1 MLKKTAIFCQLS
13 EKQLTEV
20 LKIGKTKRYA
30 KGATIFSQGQAAEG
44 AYVIIEGKVKVYKL
58 GSDGRQYIL
67 HIFGPGEIFAES
79 AMFSGKTYPA
89 FAQAVEN
96 CRLFYMSKIDFI
108 DLIQKN
114 SSLAIN
120 MLASQ
125 AARLRQFASKI
136 EDLSLKEVSARLA
149 GYIIEQAEISGRKI
163 DKGLELKLPMNKS
176 QLASYLGTISET
188 LSRTLASFKNK
199 GFIVETDNKIVVK
212 DLDKLREIAQS

>member
-13 EKQLTEV
+13 ELQLAEV

-96 CRLFYMSKIDFI
+96 CRLFYLSKIDFI

-114 SSLAIN
+114 SSMAIN

-199 GFIVETDNKIVVK
+199 GFIVEENNRLIIKN
-212 DLDKLREIAQS
+212 LEKLRFIAKL